1 MLVTFKSKAA
11 ADVVMYEQHAK
22 RILDLLH
29 KDVQRGVITADELD
43 ATLESLESVLG
54 ESRNQAPAEALHR
67 DGSTHPGEAEADGE
81 HAHSEYVSFAVRAYP
96 LLEMLREA
104 KKRHVNVVWGI

>member
-1 MLVTFKSKAA
+1 MLITFKSKAA

-29 KDVQRGVITADELD
+29 KDVQRGVITTDELD
-43 ATLESLESVLG
+43 TALQSLESVMG

-67 DGSTHPGEAEADGE
+67 GANTHPGEAEGDE
-81 HAHSEYVSFAVRAYP
+81 ENAHSDYVSLSVRAYP